1 MVDGASRHLPGRSG
15 INIQDVLKVAQPRHG
30 HHKLCWTVF
39 CFISVNI
46 FPNIGGMRPK
56 SFTQWD
62 LQSAISTSLTIA
74 SVCPDRSAVF
84 SFVFTFGHLNVRRS
98 VCLWLCNNDHSRG
111 HQQGKSLDVT
121 NKPHTRWLA
130 VTVSFVWSES
140 SWRSAWESQALWPGE
155 DHISRHVYFLN
166 GHFID
171 FPTTRTLS
179 GWPPTTRQTVPV
191 TLTIFSLNI
200 LFQNVPDSC
209 SMLYHLIAP
218 TNYKLKP
225 HGISDIFV

>member
-39 CFISVNI
+39 CFISVNFFQI
-46 FPNIGGMRPK
+46 SEELGLNLLLSETYK
-56 SFTQWD
+56 S
-62 LQSAISTSLTIA
+62 LQKPHHCE
-74 SVCPDRSAVF
+74 CPDRSVVF

-98 VCLWLCNNDHSRG
+98 VCCLWLCNNDHSRG

>member
-1 MVDGASRHLPGRSG
+1 
-15 INIQDVLKVAQPRHG
+15 
-30 HHKLCWTVF
+30 
-39 CFISVNI
+39 
-46 FPNIGGMRPK
+46 MRPI
-56 SFTQWD
+56 SFSQWV
-62 LQSAISTSLTIA
+62 LQNTISISLTIA

-98 VCLWLCNNDHSRG
+98 VCCLWLCHNDHSRG

-130 VTVSFVWSES
+130 VTVSFVWSRS

-171 FPTTRTLS
+171 FPTTRTLY
-179 GWPPTTRQTVPV
+179 GWPPTTRQTVPSHSQFSHW
-191 TLTIFSLNI
+191 IFHSRMFQTRALCYIIWMPPLITNWSLMVFLIFLSNC
-200 LFQNVPDSC
+200 FQV
-209 SMLYHLIAP
+209 
-218 TNYKLKP
+218 
-225 HGISDIFV
+225 F